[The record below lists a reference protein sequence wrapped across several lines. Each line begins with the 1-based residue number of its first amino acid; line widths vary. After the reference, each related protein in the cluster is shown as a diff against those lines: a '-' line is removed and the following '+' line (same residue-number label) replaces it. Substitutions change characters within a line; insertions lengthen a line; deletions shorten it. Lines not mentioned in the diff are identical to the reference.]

1 MTDQDDKSADTGNAP
16 HSDISELKPDGDGSA
31 DSDRDSDPQ
40 GATADGYGDHAAVA
54 HAGGEGH
61 GSHGM
66 AHMMPVSLLVGV
78 LSALLVL
85 TVLTVSVTSYDLG
98 SEGNLVVALVI
109 ATIKAGLVVTFF
121 MHLAWDRRF
130 NLLAFL
136 SAVLFAIL
144 FLSLTITDR
153 SENQPM
159 IDQYLQAQPQK

>member
-1 MTDQDDKSADTGNAP
+1 
-16 HSDISELKPDGDGSA
+16 
-31 DSDRDSDPQ
+31 
-40 GATADGYGDHAAVA
+40 
-54 HAGGEGH
+54 
-61 GSHGM
+61 
-66 AHMMPVSLLVGV
+66 
-78 LSALLVL
+78 VL

-109 ATIKAGLVVTFF
+109 ATVKAALVVTFF

-144 FLSLTITDR
+144 FLSLAVTDR